1 MFEGHA
7 ETIAVCALM
16 LTLRLRLLLEDQVP
30 TVYERFLVIL
40 MTASCYT
47 SLTISFFVLLD
58 STSIFIII
66 V

>member
-1 MFEGHA
+1 MFVAKA

-40 MTASCYT
+40 MTATCYT
-47 SLTISFFVLLD
+47 SLTISYFFLFFF
-58 STSIFIII
+58 T
-66 V
+66 